1 MNIKVGDT
9 VKVIA
14 GDDKGSSGKV
24 LKVINK
30 YITVKSADYEV
41 IIKKHNLKKLPKKG
55 DYLL

>member
-1 MNIKVGDT
+1 MEGKKRERVKENIE
-9 VKVIA
+9 
-14 GDDKGSSGKV
+14 SGKV
-24 LKVINK
+24 LKVTNK